1 MASAEDIYEAAKEGD
16 VALQEI
22 LKNSANNID
31 VKDGDGWTA
40 LHWAAIEGH
49 LQAAQLLMSSN
60 ASVHAKDNSEQTP
73 VHIAAIF
80 GSNTVLKLLLDNS
93 SSSFN
98 SVSAVDKD
106 KNTPLH
112 LACTGDGDIDT
123 VRLLL
128 QKSGIN
134 VRSLVNL
141 ANKDQETPIQLDVKS
156 GKNLST
162 YLRRIHILE
171 KSGISIEILVDPID
185 SPSLKLLSL
194 VFSNDFKEIDRTLQV
209 SKTFK
214 IR

>member
-1 MASAEDIYEAAKEGD
+1 MASARDIYNAAEEGD

-31 VKDGDGWTA
+31 VKDGAGWTA
-40 LHWAAIEGH
+40 LHEAVWDGH
-49 LQAAQLLMSSN
+49 LQAAQLLISSN

-73 VHIAAIF
+73 VHFAARWGYNSI
-80 GSNTVLKLLLDNS
+80 LKLLLDNS
-93 SSSFN
+93 SSIYD
-98 SVSAVDKD
+98 SVSAVDRD

-112 LACTGDGDIDT
+112 LACAERGDFDT

-156 GKNLST
+156 GKNKIST
-162 YLRRIHILE
+162 FVKKLE
-171 KSGISIEILVDPID
+171 TLEENGVSIDFLVDPSDLPFLI
-185 SPSLKLLSL
+185 
-194 VFSNDFKEIDRTLQV
+194 FYNDFKEIDRILQV
-209 SKTFK
+209 SNTIK
-214 IR
+214 IIFL